1 MAAASVPEIPFT
13 ADGRLRSRAVIPQS
27 ETCQKAGAGLPAR
40 PVSAPSRHLHVPV
53 AVNAERSDASFP
65 DSIKDLRQRVL
76 PQIFTA
82 FPLRPSRSLRASG
95 NLRRHKFK
103 HWRRIHQILL
113 LLQKSAHSE
122 PFYNMHSDA
131 GHSGQCLRQNT
142 CGRLV
147 RCHPV
152 FPA

>member
-95 NLRRHKFK
+95 NLCRPKYTQKLRGMEINLFNFHSRSATIYVTRQRQIYAFHGLITLISKF
-103 HWRRIHQILL
+103 
-113 LLQKSAHSE
+113 
-122 PFYNMHSDA
+122 
-131 GHSGQCLRQNT
+131 C
-142 CGRLV
+142 
-147 RCHPV
+147 
-152 FPA
+152 